1 MALAKLW
8 NAVFKKRPAAD
19 LAPLAKPIAG
29 SGSDRAAPVLLPSQR
44 KPTSVAAIASSTP
57 TVAKAAAALKTVA
70 KPASLKAASV
80 KATAPSV
87 ATTIKLSKSKTK
99 TKTKTKS
106 RQTRTSDTESP
117 VVVSEPVSVLRM
129 FRRKNNAWTKLVGSR
144 TIKVVLDLNVQDG
157 SRAIELLE
165 AIVDSNF
172 PAPKYVAIGMFE
184 LAGEKLTVR
193 QFHQK
198 VRSAG
203 GLPVVIPM
211 PLVEGLRY
219 LSQTVGTAD
228 LILLDITDQQLADPA
243 ISRLLQRVTSQ
254 ESLLL
259 RRDAKERW
267 QTIAA
272 QSRAA

>member
-1 MALAKLW
+1 
-8 NAVFKKRPAAD
+8 
-19 LAPLAKPIAG
+19 
-29 SGSDRAAPVLLPSQR
+29 
-44 KPTSVAAIASSTP
+44 
-57 TVAKAAAALKTVA
+57 
-70 KPASLKAASV
+70 
-80 KATAPSV
+80 
-87 ATTIKLSKSKTK
+87 
-99 TKTKTKS
+99 
-106 RQTRTSDTESP
+106 
-117 VVVSEPVSVLRM
+117 
-129 FRRKNNAWTKLVGSR
+129 
-144 TIKVVLDLNVQDG
+144 LDLNVQDG